1 MIKRNFSL
9 EFIAFLQASGLLAYC
24 SLVAVILWNGNRWFG
39 NVTGYFAPLLAL
51 VLFTTSALISALLT
65 LGYPALLLWEKKQPI
80 QALKLVAYTA
90 GWLVLSTLLVIL
102 ILIIY

>member
-24 SLVAVILWNGNRWFG
+24 SLVAVVLWNGNRWFG
-39 NVTGYFAPLLAL
+39 NVAGYLAPLLAL

-65 LGYPALLLWEKKQPI
+65 LGYPALLLWQKKQPAR
-80 QALKLVAYTA
+80 ALKLAAYTA
-90 GWLVLSTLLVIL
+90 GWLALFTSFVIL
-102 ILIIY
+102 FLIIY